1 MKKELSGGCGIAILS
16 FLLMIVILGVIA
28 VFSMR
33 ADGEAGEGFLGLM
46 VLIMILS
53 PFIYWGYRL
62 LFKSLH
68 PDEPVRLT
76 KKAIYYG
83 GGALLTLGGLMI
95 WAVMTN
101 NRAAMEPKPITEIA
115 QEPNEPKDSVVIT
128 EVMEGDPYQEL
139 DELIGLESVKEEVH
153 TLANF
158 AKIQQQRKAQ
168 GLKVPKMSYHLVF
181 TGSPGTGKTT
191 VARIVARIYKDLG
204 ILKSGHTVETDR
216 SGLVAEYVGQTA
228 TKTNAVIDS
237 ALNGVLFIDEAY
249 ALVPEN
255 AANDYGQE
263 AISTLLKRM
272 EDDRDKLVVIIA
284 GYPNEMQRFI
294 DSNPGLQSRFTRYI
308 NFPDYN
314 DQELFDIF
322 KLYLNKNQYSLSDD
336 AAELLKNNLK
346 YVVANKTKNFGNARY
361 VRNIFERAVEQQAN
375 RLSAKRSISDD
386 ELSLLTKEDI
396 ENAFKQRNNNPNKH
410 E

>member
-1 MKKELSGGCGIAILS
+1 MKKELSGGCGIAILGFS
-16 FLLMIVILGVIA
+16 LLLIICGIIA
-28 VFSMR
+28 VFDMR
-33 ADGEAGEGFLGLM
+33 AEGDAADGALGL
-46 VLIMILS
+46 LIFVAMLL
-53 PFIYWGYRL
+53 PLIYWGYGL
-62 LFKSLH
+62 LYKSQH
-68 PDEPVRLT
+68 PDEPVKLT
-76 KKAIYYG
+76 KNVKHYG
-83 GGALLTLGGLMI
+83 GGALAALAIFALWAALTGNP
-95 WAVMTN
+95 AEKE
-101 NRAAMEPKPITEIA
+101 AKPITEIA

-168 GLKVPKMSYHLVF
+168 GLKVPKMSFHLVF

-255 AANDYGQE
+255 AGSDYGQE

-284 GYPNEMQRFI
+284 GYPDEMKRFI

-308 NFPDYN
+308 NFPDYS
-314 DQELFDIF
+314 DKELFDIF
-322 KLYLNKNQYSLSDD
+322 KLYLDKNQYNITDD
-336 AAELLKNNLK
+336 AAELLKNNLS

-375 RLSAKRSISDD
+375 RLSAKRSISDE
-386 ELSLLTKEDI
+386 ELSLLIKEDI
-396 ENAFKQRNNNPNKH
+396 ENVFKARK
-410 E
+410 